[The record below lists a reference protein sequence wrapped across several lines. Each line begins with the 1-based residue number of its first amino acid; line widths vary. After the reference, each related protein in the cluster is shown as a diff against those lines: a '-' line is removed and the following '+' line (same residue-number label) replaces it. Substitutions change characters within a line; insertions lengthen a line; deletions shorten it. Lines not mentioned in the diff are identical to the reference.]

1 MLENAN
7 TWSVIASCENLD
19 QAAEEATIEMFG
31 FLNARMDLEPNKMTM
46 LMSLAGNLEVC
57 QVVDPLKTMR
67 FVVDK
72 SIVDELS
79 I

>member
-1 MLENAN
+1 
-7 TWSVIASCENLD
+7 
-19 QAAEEATIEMFG
+19 
-31 FLNARMDLEPNKMTM
+31 MDLEPNEVTM

-72 SIVDELS
+72 SIVGELS